1 MCEDSEGRDAK
12 LLKEQ
17 IIRCAQCA
25 ELITDKY
32 VLRIKDEFWH
42 PTCLKCAVC
51 QQELG
56 SKASCYMKA
65 GKVFCKDDYARQYRV
80 KYAVNCSCCQRAI
93 QETDWVRKAKQHV
106 YHLACFACEVCKR
119 QLSTGEEFALIDHKL
134 LCKLHYIEKLESPL
148 TPSSNNVG
156 PMILNSSG
164 NDSDIS
170 SHSSSVRDSLLPEEE
185 EEKVK
190 RKANDKFGISRSK
203 RVRTSF
209 TDEQLQ
215 ILQANFEIDPNPDA
229 AELERV
235 SQLTG
240 LSKRVTQ
247 VWFQNSRAR
256 QKKQGSFNR
265 LVASSPSGNP

>member
-1 MCEDSEGRDAK
+1 MN
-12 LLKEQ
+12 
-17 IIRCAQCA
+17 
-25 ELITDKY
+25 T
-32 VLRIKDEFWH
+32 F
-42 PTCLKCAVC
+42 T
-51 QQELG
+51 
-56 SKASCYMKA
+56 
-65 GKVFCKDDYARQYRV
+65 
-80 KYAVNCSCCQRAI
+80 
-93 QETDWVRKAKQHV
+93 
-106 YHLACFACEVCKR
+106 
-119 QLSTGEEFALIDHKL
+119 
-134 LCKLHYIEKLESPL
+134 
-148 TPSSNNVG
+148 
-156 PMILNSSG
+156 
-164 NDSDIS
+164 
-170 SHSSSVRDSLLPEEE
+170 EE

-265 LVASSPSGNP
+265 LVASSPSGEWGIGDCKLSTEVRLLKLGGLGTCLFFQLSWFVSAPLLIYFFKARISQHYTFSIYICHSWLFDLNNEGLYLNLYS